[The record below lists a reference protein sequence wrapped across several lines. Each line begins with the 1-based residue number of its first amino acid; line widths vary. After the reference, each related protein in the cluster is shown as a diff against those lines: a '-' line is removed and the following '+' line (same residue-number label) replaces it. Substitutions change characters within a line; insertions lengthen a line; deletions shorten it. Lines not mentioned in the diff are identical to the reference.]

1 MPLMKISEYRQTFT
15 PASRPD
21 QRTVIAWIKRGEIY
35 GERRGKIWYVDPTRP
50 TDQATPPQT
59 PPAAA
64 PELGPLARKVL
75 GL

>member
-1 MPLMKISEYRQTFT
+1 MPLMKISEYRMGFT

-50 TDQATPPQT
+50 TDQPPPRQEA
-59 PPAAA
+59 PPRT
-64 PELGPLARKVL
+64 ELGPLARKVL